1 MIAWPGEVPGV
12 LVVGWRSLDRTS
24 MPRPFGVV
32 ALISADQTPLTEL
45 DWTDFAGVPGWWTG
59 DTTETNK
66 SAKHINLVK
75 KNKTQTHKMLA
86 ERTWQNP
93 DTKG

>member
-32 ALISADQTPLTEL
+32 ALISADQLSVADSVKIAANSAAWLQKTPLTEL

-66 SAKHINLVK
+66 SVG
-75 KNKTQTHKMLA
+75 QTHKL
-86 ERTWQNP
+86 
-93 DTKG
+93 G